1 MKKIVFGF
9 VLFLF
14 CSAYSQRSAITPIW
28 RLMLTSNV
36 IVTGK
41 VLSHDTTCSVV
52 AIEKILLAPNNLNLL
67 ARKKIKINHSNNATL
82 MIKSASILDGSHA
95 VFYLNTIANTDNLN
109 HTDRFS
115 ATVPVALNNKIKIIN
130 TAHLE
135 DYATIQ
141 QYTDAIRFVRKAYFL
156 DKTGMVCSLLS
167 TKKIRK
173 FSEIN
178 ALSKSIFEEIER
190 ERKQYLQ

>member
-1 MKKIVFGF
+1 MKKIVIGL
-9 VLFLF
+9 VLILF
-14 CSAYSQRSAITPIW
+14 CSAYSQRSAVTPIW

-36 IVTGK
+36 IVSGK

-52 AIEKILLAPNNLNLL
+52 VIEKILLAPNNLNLS
-67 ARKKIKINHSNNATL
+67 AEKKIKINHSNNVTL
-82 MIKSASILDGSHA
+82 TIKSASISDGSRA

-109 HTDRFS
+109 HTDHFL
-115 ATVPVALNNKIKIIN
+115 ATVPIASNNKIKFFSKTDSQN
-130 TAHLE
+130 
-135 DYATIQ
+135 YATIQ
-141 QYTDAIRFVRKAYFL
+141 EYTTAIRFVRKSYFL

-167 TKKIRK
+167 TKRIRK

-190 ERKQYLQ
+190 ERRQYLQ